1 MLPKTE
7 CEAEME
13 NNGTE
18 SFDVTRLT
26 GEDRNETRA
35 AIAQEAPVT
44 IILNNEELVTLL
56 CSPTDLEYLAVGYLS
71 SEGFLESKNEIK
83 STLVDNKSGIIRV
96 QTTKDVSL
104 AQDNL
109 YKRMITSGCGRGTS
123 FYSMADIATRKVE
136 SKIQVSSAN
145 ILDLARRFQLSSH
158 TYIKTH
164 GVHSAALCDRKNILV
179 FNEDI
184 GRHNAVDKV
193 FGRCLM
199 ENIST
204 NGHIMITSGRIS
216 SEIMHKVAKRNV
228 PVLVSI
234 SAPTSLGVKLAES
247 LGITL
252 VSSVRGKRM
261 SIYANDWRI
270 K

>member
-109 YKRMITSGCGRGTS
+109 YKRMKQH
-123 FYSMADIATRKVE
+123 RK
-136 SKIQVSSAN
+136 
-145 ILDLARRFQLSSH
+145 
-158 TYIKTH
+158 
-164 GVHSAALCDRKNILV
+164 
-179 FNEDI
+179 
-184 GRHNAVDKV
+184 
-193 FGRCLM
+193 
-199 ENIST
+199 
-204 NGHIMITSGRIS
+204 
-216 SEIMHKVAKRNV
+216 
-228 PVLVSI
+228 
-234 SAPTSLGVKLAES
+234 
-247 LGITL
+247 ITL
-252 VSSVRGKRM
+252 CIIIFNHVIRYICTLFFR
-261 SIYANDWRI
+261 AF
-270 K
+270 